1 MPIGIKFKTEAERK
15 KGKRLARAR
24 YYKSEKGK
32 QTQARYQKSEEGKQ
46 VRARYYK
53 SEKGKQARARSNK
66 LDYLRI
72 KDTEEYKKRRKAA
85 QKAWWGKKGALWNRT
100 YKKRRRGEPSYKIVD
115 SLRKRIVKVL
125 KNQKAKKYYHFN
137 EVIG

>member
-1 MPIGIKFKTEAERK
+1 MPIGIKFETEAERK

-24 YYKSEKGK
+24 YELTG
-32 QTQARYQKSEEGKQ
+32 
-46 VRARYYK
+46 
-53 SEKGKQARARSNK
+53 KGKQARARSNK
-66 LDYLRI
+66 LDYLRL

-137 EVIG
+137 EVIGCSPKELKDYLERKLFHRVH

>member
-15 KGKRLARAR
+15 KGKRLA
-24 YYKSEKGK
+24 
-32 QTQARYQKSEEGKQ
+32 
-46 VRARYYK
+46 RARYYK

-72 KDTEEYKKRRKAA
+72 KDTEEYKKRSKAA
-85 QKAWWGKKGALWNRT
+85 IKAWWGKKGKLWNRT